1 MVKSYQR
8 KKEAIVTKDEVT
20 KARISDRI
28 DQCRD
33 GYYVTSTDFLD
44 SHEQSMAMGE
54 ARSAGGVRVLMYG
67 GYDDAERRM
76 MICIPAD
83 LELSDEDASD
93 GLAEVLRITKPA
105 ASRELSHRD
114 YLGSMLALGID
125 RRLAGDILVR
135 EDGADIVI
143 MPEIAQFLMREFSR
157 VGRVEIKTE
166 LVGIKDLMIPE
177 ARFEMIS
184 GSVSSP
190 RLDSVISAAF
200 RISRAKAAEAVRSGL
215 VSVDHVECLK
225 PDARVAEG
233 MSLVLKGKGKALLE
247 ETGEA
252 SRKGR
257 IRIRIKRFI

>member
-105 ASRELSHRD
+105 ASRELSHR
-114 YLGSMLALGID
+114 
-125 RRLAGDILVR
+125 R